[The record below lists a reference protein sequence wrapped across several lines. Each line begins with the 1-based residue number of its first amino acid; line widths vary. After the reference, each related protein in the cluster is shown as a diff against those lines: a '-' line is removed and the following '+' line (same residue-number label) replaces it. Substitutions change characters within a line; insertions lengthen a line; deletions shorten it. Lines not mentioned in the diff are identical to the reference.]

1 MIKIDHNRQFFA
13 YNWQANAFW
22 TVFALASHSK
32 NSSMR
37 RMLHLETEGIEC
49 KNQECS
55 DQLKLI
61 SKVSIIEILITKRY
75 TSFAS
80 IMIIFITNPVIMC
93 LGIQ

>member
-13 YNWQANAFW
+13 YKWQANAFW